1 MVANGLKRITANK
14 AVRSINE
21 MAKKL
26 FLDKKLSTVNWTNRI
41 IKCLVWYAALYAA
54 VMWMMQQADRW
65 IIEAKMENIT

>member
-26 FLDKKLSTVNWTNRI
+26 FLDKKLSTVN
-41 IKCLVWYAALYAA
+41 
-54 VMWMMQQADRW
+54 
-65 IIEAKMENIT
+65 